1 VNSLVT
7 ANYRRIAKIKVSTP
21 MHISSGLDLEHSLL
35 DQVLKGDIEC
45 GYALWRSK
53 QALVVP
59 KSATHRENFEQAC
72 ELCAE
77 QEWPVVVRSTGG
89 ELTPQ
94 NEGFLNLSIV
104 LKCKK
109 GQLSIKDSYQ
119 VICQAIIQWLA
130 EQNIAG
136 SCSSIDGAF
145 CDGDFNVVVGDQKL
159 VGTAQRWKKITD
171 PAVREDGSDMALLM
185 HAVILCDGDLPS
197 MWNISNAFYKT
208 CNLKPFIIANKH
220 ISLSQILNRRG
231 EAFVIKMLDSLDL
244 SLGKYIDDFSEKHF
258 K

>member
-1 VNSLVT
+1 MNSLVK
-7 ANYRRIAKIKVSTP
+7 ADYRRIAKIKVPTP
-21 MHISSGLDLEHSLL
+21 MHISSGLDLEQSLL
-35 DQVLKGDIEC
+35 DQVLKGDAQC

-59 KSATHRENFEQAC
+59 KSATHRDNFKQAC
-72 ELCAE
+72 DFCAE
-77 QEWPVVVRSTGG
+77 QGWPVVVRSTGG

-94 NEGFLNLSIV
+94 SEGFINLSIV

-109 GQLSIKDSYQ
+109 GQLSIKESYQ
-119 VICQAIIQWLA
+119 VICQSIIQWLA
-130 EQNIAG
+130 EQNITG

-145 CDGDFNVVVGDQKL
+145 CDGDFNVVVDGQKL

-185 HAVILCDGDLPS
+185 HAVILCDGDLSS

-208 CNLKPFIIANKH
+208 CNLKPFIIDNKH
-220 ISLSQILNRRG
+220 ISLSQLLNSGG
-231 EAFVIKMLDSLDL
+231 EGFVIKMLDGLDL
-244 SLGKYIDDFSEKHF
+244 SLSKYIDEFSENHF

>member
-1 VNSLVT
+1 MNSLVT
-7 ANYRRIAKIKVSTP
+7 ADYRRIAKIKVSTP

-35 DQVLKGDIEC
+35 DQVLKGDAQC

-72 ELCAE
+72 DFCET
-77 QEWPVVVRSTGG
+77 QGWPVVVRSTGG

-94 NEGFLNLSIV
+94 NEGFINLSIV

-109 GQLSIKDSYQ
+109 NQLSIKDSYQ
-119 VICQAIIQWLA
+119 VICQAIIQWLG
-130 EQNIAG
+130 QYGIKG

-145 CDGDFNVVVGDQKL
+145 CDGEFNVVIDGKKL
-159 VGTAQRWKKITD
+159 VGTAQRWKKITN
-171 PAVREDGSDMALLM
+171 PAVRDDGSDMALLM

-208 CNLKPFIIANKH
+208 CNLKPFIVDNKH
-220 ISLSQILNRRG
+220 IALSQVLNDHG
-231 EAFVIKMLDSLDL
+231 ESFVLKMLDSLDITL
-244 SLGKYIDDFSEKHF
+244 SKYIDDFSDEHF